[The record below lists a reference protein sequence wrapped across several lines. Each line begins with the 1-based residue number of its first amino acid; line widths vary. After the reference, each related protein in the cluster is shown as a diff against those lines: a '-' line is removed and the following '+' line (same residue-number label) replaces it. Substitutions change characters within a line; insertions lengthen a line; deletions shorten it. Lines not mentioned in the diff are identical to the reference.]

1 MIKKSRTTPR
11 IREPT
16 GAYRAHGMVEVNA
29 SDAKNHFGEVI
40 AQVASG
46 KVVAVKR
53 HNQTIGVI
61 VPADEYERMRKAT
74 SGKLNLLTA
83 QFDQLV
89 DQMQQPDFMPK
100 ARHALADMADQAPTP
115 ATRSKAAARH
125 G

>member
-1 MIKKSRTTPR
+1 MARKSRSTLR

-16 GAYRAHGMVEVNA
+16 GAYRPQGMVEVNA
-29 SDAKNHFGEVI
+29 TDAKNHFGELI
-40 AQVASG
+40 AQVAHG

-53 HNQTIGVI
+53 HDETVGVI

-83 QFDQLV
+83 QFDQLA
-89 DQMQQPDFMPK
+89 DRMQQADFLPA
-100 ARHALADMADQAPTP
+100 ARRAFADMAEQAPVPTARP
-115 ATRSKAAARH
+115 KAGARH

>member
-1 MIKKSRTTPR
+1 MPR
-11 IREPT
+11 IREPA
-16 GAYRAHGMVEVNA
+16 GAYRAQGLVEVNA

-53 HNQTIGVI
+53 HNQTVGVI
-61 VPADEYERMRKAT
+61 VPVDEYERMRKAT

-83 QFDQLV
+83 QFDQLIE
-89 DQMQQPDFMPK
+89 QMQQPDFMPK
-100 ARHALADMADQAPTP
+100 ARRALADMANQTPT
-115 ATRSKAAARH
+115 ARSKAASRN